1 MEVEDSGCQ
10 EPLNIQIYKDA
21 ICRRCKNADETPD
34 HIINCGSDEL
44 IAVDDVTELN
54 ELHVEYGCPLVAK
67 FNNQFKDMFDI
78 ENISF
83 DIFYNSMR

>member
-1 MEVEDSGCQ
+1 M
-10 EPLNIQIYKDA
+10 
-21 ICRRCKNADETPD
+21 
-34 HIINCGSDEL
+34 